1 MAIPQDFVD
10 DLLEKIDIVDVIEEF
25 VPLKKGGANYLACC
39 PFHQEKTPSFTVS
52 PAKQF
57 FHCFGCGEHG
67 TAIGFMMKYA
77 NLSFVEAVEKL
88 ADRMGVV
95 VPHTGRVENREE
107 REQRQKRRKS
117 LEETLNECEQFY
129 RRKLNAFVVAH
140 EYVKKRGLD
149 AATIEKYG
157 IGYAP
162 DNYQNLQEIFD
173 DYPNDN
179 LVQSGM
185 VIENEGRF
193 YDRFRHRIMFPI
205 RNPQGKTIAFGGRIL
220 DAKGDAKY
228 LNSPE
233 TPLFNKGSCL
243 YGLFEARQGIRAAN
257 QVLVV
262 EGYMDVAALSQYGIH
277 YAVAA
282 LGTAATA
289 EHIKLLFRETNRV
302 YFCFD
307 GDNAGRKAAWRALEN
322 ALPQLQDGKSVSFLF
337 LPPEHD
343 PDSFVREYGAEH
355 FSGCLKHDS
364 IALSDYWLDEL
375 VRQVGNVAN
384 DESKA
389 QIIRLAKQH
398 LPQMGDKASA
408 LKFLMTQKLAQRIG
422 VDMADLDYLIGQ
434 EIAPKKKSY
443 KTAKLPK
450 RSIYRPKSTTT
461 AQKLA
466 KWLLLN
472 PQWAEYVRLPEYLA
486 LPDEYSL
493 LQTLATL
500 IEELKLTHTAQI
512 LERLRGTEYENIL
525 QHIHLTMEDG
535 EDWTQTTH
543 DDKRAFTDGVN
554 KLIMAMKKTQI
565 DELSE
570 TAKQRPLTRAEEELL
585 HHLLV
590 R

>member
-10 DLLEKIDIVDVIEEF
+10 DLLEKIDIVDIIEEY
-25 VPLKKGGANYLACC
+25 VPLKKGGVNYLACC

-67 TAIGFMMKYA
+67 TAVGFLMKYA

-88 ADRMGVV
+88 ADRMGVA
-95 VPHTGRVENREE
+95 VPHTGRMVNREE
-107 REQRQKRRKS
+107 REERQKRRKS
-117 LEETLNECEQFY
+117 LQETVAECEAFF
-129 RRKLNAFVVAH
+129 RRKLNAFVAAS
-140 EYVKKRGLD
+140 EYVKNRGLD
-149 AATIEKYG
+149 TATIEKYG

-173 DYPNDN
+173 DYPNEN
-179 LVQSGM
+179 LIASGM

-205 RNPQGKTIAFGGRIL
+205 RDSQGKTIAFGGRIL
-220 DAKGDAKY
+220 DAKGEAKY

-243 YGLFEARQGIRAAN
+243 YGLFEARQGIKDAKK
-257 QVLVV
+257 VLVV
-262 EGYMDVAALSQYGIH
+262 EGYMDVTALSQYGIH

-289 EHIKLLFRETNRV
+289 EHIKLLFRETNSV

-322 ALPQLQDGKSVSFLF
+322 ALPQLQDDKSVSFLF

-355 FSGCLKHDS
+355 FSGSLKQDS

-375 VRQVGNVAN
+375 VRQVGNISS

-398 LPQMGDKASA
+398 LPQMSDKAST
-408 LKFLMTQKLAQRIG
+408 LKFLMTQKLAQKIG
-422 VDMADLDYLIGQ
+422 VDVADLDYLIGQ

-450 RSIYRPKSTTT
+450 RSNYRPHSTTT
-461 AQKLA
+461 AQKLV
-466 KWLLLN
+466 KWLLMN

-486 LPDEYSL
+486 LPPEYSA

-500 IEELKLTHTAQI
+500 IQQLKLTRTAQI

-525 QHIHLTMEDG
+525 QHIHLTIHNE
-535 EDWTQTTH
+535 EDWTQST
-543 DDKRAFTDGVN
+543 DDDERAFIDGVN
-554 KLIMAMKKTQI
+554 KLIIAMKKTQI
-565 DELSE
+565 DELSA
-570 TAKQRPLTRAEEELL
+570 TAKQRPLTRAEQELL
-585 HHLLV
+585 QHLLK

>member
-107 REQRQKRRKS
+107 REQRQKRRKN

-129 RRKLNAFVVAH
+129 RRKLNAFVAAG

-220 DAKGDAKY
+220 DAKGEAKY

-243 YGLFEARQGIRAAN
+243 CYPR
-257 QVLVV
+257 V
-262 EGYMDVAALSQYGIH
+262 
-277 YAVAA
+277 
-282 LGTAATA
+282 
-289 EHIKLLFRETNRV
+289 IKT
-302 YFCFD
+302 
-307 GDNAGRKAAWRALEN
+307 
-322 ALPQLQDGKSVSFLF
+322 
-337 LPPEHD
+337 
-343 PDSFVREYGAEH
+343 
-355 FSGCLKHDS
+355 
-364 IALSDYWLDEL
+364 
-375 VRQVGNVAN
+375 
-384 DESKA
+384 
-389 QIIRLAKQH
+389 
-398 LPQMGDKASA
+398 
-408 LKFLMTQKLAQRIG
+408 
-422 VDMADLDYLIGQ
+422 YL
-434 EIAPKKKSY
+434 
-443 KTAKLPK
+443 
-450 RSIYRPKSTTT
+450 
-461 AQKLA
+461 
-466 KWLLLN
+466 N
-472 PQWAEYVRLPEYLA
+472 
-486 LPDEYSL
+486 
-493 LQTLATL
+493 
-500 IEELKLTHTAQI
+500 
-512 LERLRGTEYENIL
+512 
-525 QHIHLTMEDG
+525 
-535 EDWTQTTH
+535 
-543 DDKRAFTDGVN
+543 
-554 KLIMAMKKTQI
+554 
-565 DELSE
+565 
-570 TAKQRPLTRAEEELL
+570 
-585 HHLLV
+585 
-590 R
+590 